1 MNNKLFPGATK
12 ALLSLLCLVNLLL
25 LYSPSNAQGD
35 GSVPVPGLQSYCNQ
49 PPFPAAG
56 IKSNLLLMIDNSA
69 SMYDLAYSNLSTYCL
84 DDSYQN
90 GNAYSGYFDQNSIYQ
105 YDFTTNRFV
114 PGAVLPSPPCS
125 SGSCAASTEYLYLEM
140 AAAVPP
146 AVNRTVRAFKASGR
160 FLNWLAMSKLD
171 IEKQVL
177 TGGKFVKDPEPIPDP
192 DPDNDITV
200 GVLQGETRGCQGK
213 RFVKIAPGAA
223 QITFVVRGPVFGEA
237 GYRYNSSGGG
247 ATTIEIYDKAYRKQA
262 CLEAV
267 DAWLQ
272 KTGKEALIAKA
283 DACLDV
289 KEEPA
294 QLPRLGTMPSPGAI
308 FNRIMGICYD
318 FLEENAPIA
327 MDTVLRDAC
336 IERYG
341 DDNDILNNSNPLTWS
356 SFEGICAKGL
366 THTPV
371 LIGPVIHN
379 VGYFGACYSGTQTTI
394 SDTCFTSEAT
404 HYCNEIVKSVV
415 TDPST
420 NVAMT
425 ATAAN
430 VPAFLIDAGVS
441 NLGTAV
447 GAFQARVHVE
457 SLPTGLIQQFS
468 DRINFG
474 AMVFNATGAFGAECA
489 PGKLQCVKQ
498 CRLNPSIEC
507 NKASDCNK
515 VVNKVIVNFGPCQSI
530 DGGRIISYLNDP
542 ASPPGNHATGLIAA
556 LDGIMATGWTPFAES
571 FYNAMG
577 YFANRTDLRIQ
588 PTDFETAQKPAPSQY
603 SCQKN
608 NLLIVSDG
616 MSTADSNS
624 DVEALAKLYGESR
637 NAATGKDSTNNCPGS
652 EGSRSL
658 DDLAWIASHRNI
670 KQFSK
675 TIASTDLPLT
685 QDQYITTH
693 VIFTG
698 ASNGA
703 PGECDPATLMRRT
716 AESGG
721 GIYAGVSDP
730 GELAG
735 QLLAV
740 LRQVAEGTNSGT
752 DTSILAS
759 GNDNGAI
766 FLQQRYYPKKSFD
779 SETSA
784 SWIGEMQS
792 LWYYIDPFLGNT
804 GGGGSTVRE
813 DTVPDLVLN
822 VENDRVVA
830 LQGDTASLFYDAN
843 GDGKADGA
851 TEVVNADAVQAL
863 WRAGK
868 QLWSR
873 NLAVSPR
880 TIYTPLITGGT
891 PVSGTGLLKFS
902 SNAPD
907 NSSVLRPYLQ
917 ALDQPGAVKIIKYV
931 QGYDF
936 PGESTMRS
944 RTVQIGSIP
953 DATVSRDP
961 DHPYVTKP
969 RDKGVGVWK
978 LGDIISS
985 TPKVQSSSSLNSYNL
1000 APPKGYSDSSYGS
1013 FIGSKEY
1020 QERGTVYVGAND
1032 GMLHAFSLGK
1042 LKPGSSAKIKA
1053 ILEQF
1058 PEVPPGTE
1066 LWSFIPRNAL
1076 PYLTYLKDP
1085 AYSHLYYVDGSIT
1098 VADVSIGD
1106 TNSGKCVPATYWDC
1120 LKPTTVVKDNSSDP
1134 KYSGSDPAYN
1144 TLDPAKNTWRTIL
1157 IGGMGL
1163 GGASWDSCAPREVN
1177 PQVPSPLDGTP
1188 PDCVPTPIADP
1199 SNPSTRLG
1207 YSSYFALDVTDP
1219 DHPTLLWEFSN
1230 PDLGYATTGPAIV
1243 RVGEPDVNGRW
1254 FAVFGSGPT
1263 GAIENGQFLGRS
1275 NRELKFF
1282 VVDLRTGSLIAT
1294 IPTKIPNAFAG
1305 SMNGGAI
1312 DADRWD
1318 VNGNVKYR
1326 DDAIYSGYVAMDP
1339 VLKSWT
1345 RGGVGRIMIEEV
1357 TPDGAQLTD
1366 DKVREIWKWSRVIGY
1381 HPDDAPD
1388 DLTGPVTT
1396 GITRLQ
1402 DRANKNLWLYFG
1414 SGRYYY
1420 RTFQQDDWAGA
1431 RSIYGIQEPCYKQRP
1446 PASSTEKVSSL
1457 DKKCS
1462 EPACTGTYP
1471 YTGCIVNQT
1480 DEIRAVPKGWRID
1493 LDGAEGTFG
1502 AERVITNPVSM
1513 TGGAVFFTTFQPSST
1528 PCQAGNSYL
1537 WGVRYDS
1544 GGEIPGG
1551 SVQGKVLVQLSTGR
1565 VQETGTGGLTGKD
1578 KRRGLAMPGLPGG
1591 LKVISN
1597 SGLKPLKKIIHIQ
1610 ER

>member
-1 MNNKLFPGATK
+1 MKNKLFPGATK
-12 ALLSLLCLVNLLL
+12 TLLSLLCLVNLFLF
-25 LYSPSNAQGD
+25 YSASNAQGD

-69 SMYDLAYSNLSTYCL
+69 SMYDLAYSNPSTYCL

-90 GNAYSGYFDQNSIYQ
+90 GNTYSGYFDQNSIYQ
-105 YDFTTNRFV
+105 YDFTTKRFV
-114 PGAVLPSPPCS
+114 SCAVLPTPPCS

-140 AAAVPP
+140 TAAVPP
-146 AVNRTVRAFKASGR
+146 EVNRTVRAFKASGR

-177 TGGKFVKDPEPIPDP
+177 TGGKFFKDPEPSPDP
-192 DPDNDITV
+192 NPDSDDITT
-200 GVLQGETRGCQGK
+200 GKLQGETRGCQGK

-223 QITFVVRGPVFGEA
+223 QITFAVRGPVFGEA
-237 GYRYNSSGGG
+237 GYRYSSSGGG

-267 DAWLQ
+267 DAWVE
-272 KTGKEALIAKA
+272 KKGKAALIAKA
-283 DACLDV
+283 DACMDV
-289 KEEPA
+289 KEEPV
-294 QLPRLGTMPSPGAI
+294 QLPRLGTMPSTGAI
-308 FNRIMGICYD
+308 FNRIMAICYG

-327 MDTVLRDAC
+327 VDTALRDAC
-336 IERYG
+336 IERYVG
-341 DDNDILNNSNPLTWS
+341 DSDILNSNPLNWS
-356 SFEGICAKGL
+356 SFEGICANGL
-366 THTPV
+366 RHTPV
-371 LIGPVIHN
+371 TISPGVIDSS
-379 VGYFGACYSGTQTTI
+379 GYLGKCYSNLSETMT
-394 SDTCFTSEAT
+394 DACFTRETT

-415 TDPST
+415 TDPSK

-425 ATAAN
+425 AAAAN

-441 NLGTAV
+441 NLGTAA
-447 GAFQARVHVE
+447 GAFQVRVHVE
-457 SLPTGLIQQFS
+457 SLPAGLIQQFS

-474 AMVFNATGAFGAECA
+474 AMVFNATGATGAECG

-507 NKASDCNK
+507 TKAADCTN
-515 VVNKVIVNFGPCQSI
+515 NTGPCQSI

-542 ASPPGNHATGLIAA
+542 ASAPGNHATGLIAA
-556 LDGIMATGWTPFAES
+556 LDGIMATGWTPFAET

-577 YFANRTDLRIQ
+577 YLANRTDIRIQ
-588 PTDFETAQKPAPSQY
+588 PTDFDTAQKPAPSQY

-608 NLLIVSDG
+608 NVLIVSDG
-616 MSTADSNS
+616 MSTADSNT
-624 DVEALAKLYGESR
+624 DVEALAKLYGDPR
-637 NAATGKDSTNNCPGS
+637 NASTGKDDTNNCPGS

-675 TIASTDLPLT
+675 AIASTDLPLT
-685 QDQYITTH
+685 RDQYITTH

-716 AESGG
+716 AESGR
-721 GIYAGVSDP
+721 GIYAGASDP
-730 GELAG
+730 GDLAG

-740 LRQVAEGTNSGT
+740 LLQVAEGTNSGT
-752 DTSILAS
+752 DSSILAS

-766 FLQQRYYPKKSFD
+766 FLQESYYPKKSFD

-813 DTVPDLVLN
+813 DTVADLMLN
-822 VENDRVVA
+822 MENDRVVA

-851 TEVVNADAVQAL
+851 TEVVDPDAVKAL

-873 NLAVSPR
+873 DLAVSPR
-880 TIYTPLITGGT
+880 TIYTPSISGGT
-891 PVSGTGLLKFS
+891 QVSGTGLMKFS

-907 NSSVLRPYLQ
+907 NSAVLQPYLQ

-936 PGESTMRS
+936 PGDPTMRS

-961 DHPYVTKP
+961 DDPYVTNP
-969 RDKGVGVWK
+969 RDKGIGVWK

-985 TPKVQSSSSLNSYNL
+985 TPKVQSAVSLNSYHL
-1000 APPKGYSDSSYGS
+1000 APPKGYSDSSYSS
-1013 FIGSKEY
+1013 FVGSKEY
-1020 QERGTVYVGAND
+1020 QNRGTVYVGAND

-1042 LKPGSSAKIKA
+1042 LKSGSSAKIKA
-1053 ILEQF
+1053 SLEPF
-1058 PEVPPGTE
+1058 PEVVPGTE
-1066 LWSFIPRNAL
+1066 VWSFIPRNAL
-1076 PYLTYLKDP
+1076 PYLTYLKDT
-1085 AYSHLYYVDGSIT
+1085 AYQHLYYVDGSIT
-1098 VADVSIGD
+1098 VADVSIGV
-1106 TNSGKCVPATYWDC
+1106 TEPSMGESNSAACVPATYWDC
-1120 LKPTTVVKDNSSDP
+1120 PKSKGVVKPD
-1134 KYSGSDPAYN
+1134 N
-1144 TLDPAKNTWRTIL
+1144 TLDPAKNTWRTIV

-1163 GGASWDSCAPREVN
+1163 GGASWDSCAPRVAD
-1177 PQVPSPLDGTP
+1177 PKAPSPLDGTP

-1199 SNPSTRLG
+1199 SNPSNRLG
-1207 YSSYFALDVTDP
+1207 YSSYFALDVTDSN
-1219 DHPTLLWEFSN
+1219 HPSLLWEFSN
-1230 PDLGYATTGPAIV
+1230 PDLGYAATGPAIV
-1243 RVGEPDVNGRW
+1243 RVGEPDDRKDFFGTDFNGRW

-1263 GAIENGQFLGRS
+1263 GAIEKGQFLGRS
-1275 NRELKFF
+1275 DRELKFF
-1282 VVDLRTGSLIAT
+1282 VVDLRTGALITT
-1294 IPTKIPNAFAG
+1294 ISTGIKNAFAG

-1318 VNGNVKYR
+1318 AKAGSRYR
-1326 DDAIYSGYVAMDP
+1326 DDAIYTGYVAMDP
-1339 VLKSWT
+1339 ELKTWT
-1345 RGGVGRIMIEEV
+1345 RGGVGRIMIGEIE
-1357 TPDGAQLTD
+1357 PKGAQLTD
-1366 DKVREIWKWSRVIGY
+1366 DNVKGIWNWSRVIGY
-1381 HPDDAPD
+1381 HPEDAPD
-1388 DLTGPVTT
+1388 DLTGPVST
-1396 GITRLQ
+1396 GIARLQ
-1402 DRANKNLWLYFG
+1402 DKKSMNLWLYFG
-1414 SGRYYY
+1414 TGRYYY
-1420 RTFQQDDWAGA
+1420 RSLVQDDWAGA
-1431 RSIYGIQEPCYKQRP
+1431 RAIYGIKEPCYLNQGAKN
-1446 PASSTEKVSSL
+1446 SL
-1457 DKKCS
+1457 DSKCAA
-1462 EPACTGTYP
+1462 PVCTGAATSAD
-1471 YTGCIVNQT
+1471 CIVNQT
-1480 DEIRAVPKGWRID
+1480 DKISAVPKGWRID
-1493 LDGAEGTFG
+1493 LDAAEGTLG

-1528 PCQAGNSYL
+1528 PCQTGNSYL
-1537 WGVRYDS
+1537 WGVRYDN

-1551 SVQGKVLVQLSTGR
+1551 SVQGKVLVQLSAGNLK
-1565 VQETGTGGLTGKD
+1565 ETGTGGLTGKD
-1578 KRRGLAMPGLPGG
+1578 KRRGPAMPGMPGG

>member
-12 ALLSLLCLVNLLL
+12 ALLSLLCLVNLFL
-25 LYSPSNAQGD
+25 LYSPSNAHGD

-90 GNAYSGYFDQNSIYQ
+90 GNSYSGYFDQNSIYQ
-105 YDFTTNRFV
+105 YDFTADRFV
-114 PGAVLPSPPCS
+114 SGAVLPSPPCS
-125 SGSCAASTEYLYLEM
+125 SGSCAASTEYLYVEM

-146 AVNRTVRAFKASGR
+146 AVSRKVRAFKASGR
-160 FLNWLAMSKLD
+160 FLNWLAMSKMD

-177 TGGKFVKDPEPIPDP
+177 TGGKFINDPETVPDP
-192 DPDNDITV
+192 DPNPENDITTS
-200 GVLQGETRGCQGK
+200 VLQGETRGCQGK

-223 QITFVVRGPVFGEA
+223 QITFAVRGPVFGEA

-272 KTGKEALIAKA
+272 KQGKEALIAKA
-283 DACLDV
+283 DACMDV

-294 QLPRLGTMPSPGAI
+294 ELPRTGTMPSTGAI
-308 FNRIMGICYD
+308 FNRIMGICYG
-318 FLEENAPIA
+318 FLEDNTPIA
-327 MDTVLRDAC
+327 VDTTLRDAC
-336 IERYG
+336 MERYVG
-341 DDNDILNNSNPLTWS
+341 DIDILNSSNPLTWS

-366 THTPV
+366 RHTPF
-371 LIGPVIHN
+371 PVGGIIDSM
-379 VGYFGACYSGTQTTI
+379 GYFGKCYSVMHASI
-394 SDTCFTSEAT
+394 SDVCFTTEAT

-420 NVAMT
+420 NVALT
-425 ATAAN
+425 ATVTN

-441 NLGTAV
+441 NLGTVA

-457 SLPTGLIQQFS
+457 SLPEGLIQQFS

-474 AMVFNATGAFGAECA
+474 AMVFNATGATGSECG

-507 NKASDCNK
+507 TKASDCNK
-515 VVNKVIVNFGPCQSI
+515 VVNSVLVNFGPCQSI

-542 ASPPGNHATGLIAA
+542 ASPLGNHATGLIAA
-556 LDGIMATGWTPFAES
+556 LDGIMATGWTPFAET

-577 YFANRTDLRIQ
+577 YLANRIDLRIQ
-588 PTDFETAQKPAPSQY
+588 PADFDTLQKPAPSQY

-608 NLLIVSDG
+608 NVLIVSDG
-616 MSTADSNS
+616 MSTADSNIE
-624 DVEALAKLYGESR
+624 VEALAKLYGEPR

-675 TIASTDLPLT
+675 AIASTELPLT

-693 VIFTG
+693 VVFTG

-703 PGECDPATLMRRT
+703 PGECDPATLMRAT
-716 AESGG
+716 AESGR
-721 GIYAGVSDP
+721 GIYAGASDP

-752 DTSILAS
+752 DSSILAS

-766 FLQQRYYPKKSFD
+766 FLQERYYPKKSFD

-784 SWIGEMQS
+784 SWIGEMES
-792 LWYYIDPFLGNT
+792 LWYYIDPFLGST
-804 GGGGSTVRE
+804 VGDGSTVRE
-813 DTVPDLVLN
+813 DTVADLVLN
-822 VENDRVVA
+822 VEADRVVA

-873 NLAVSPR
+873 NLAASPR
-880 TIYTPLITGGT
+880 IIYTPLITGGNQ
-891 PVSGTGLLKFS
+891 VSSTGLMKFS
-902 SNAPD
+902 WNAPD
-907 NSSVLRPYLQ
+907 HSSVLRPYLQ
-917 ALDQPGAVKIIKYV
+917 ALDQPGSVKIIKYV

-936 PGESTMRS
+936 PGDPTMRS

-953 DATVSRDP
+953 DATVSRNP

-969 RDKGVGVWK
+969 RDKGIGVWK

-985 TPKVQSSSSLNSYNL
+985 TPKVQSATSLNSYHL
-1000 APPKGYSDSSYGS
+1000 APPKGYSDSSYSS
-1013 FIGSKEY
+1013 FVGSKEY
-1020 QERGTVYVGAND
+1020 QERGSVYVGAND

-1042 LKPGSSAKIKA
+1042 LNPGSSAKIKA
-1053 ILEQF
+1053 SLE
-1058 PEVPPGTE
+1058 ELSGTVPGTE
-1066 LWSFIPRNAL
+1066 LWSFIPKNAL
-1076 PYLTYLKDP
+1076 PYLAYLKDP
-1085 AYSHLYYVDGSIT
+1085 AYQHLYYVDGSVT

-1106 TNSGKCVPATYWDC
+1106 TNSGICVPATYWDC
-1120 LKPTTVVKDNSSDP
+1120 PKPATVVKDNSSDP
-1134 KYSGSDPAYN
+1134 KYGGSDPAYN
-1144 TLDPAKNTWRTIL
+1144 TFDPAKNTWRTIV

-1163 GGASWDSCAPREVN
+1163 GGASWDICRPREVD
-1177 PQVPSPLDGTP
+1177 PEVPSPLDGTP

-1199 SNPSTRLG
+1199 SNPSARLG

-1219 DHPTLLWEFSN
+1219 DHPSLLWEFSN

-1243 RVGEPDVNGRW
+1243 RVGEPGVNGRW

-1282 VVDLRTGSLIAT
+1282 VVDLRTGSLITT
-1294 IPTKIPNAFAG
+1294 ISTGIENAFAG

-1318 VNGNVKYR
+1318 SKAGSRYR
-1326 DDAIYSGYVAMDP
+1326 DDAIYLGYVAMDP
-1339 VLKSWT
+1339 ALKTWT

-1357 TPDGAQLTD
+1357 EPKGAQPTD
-1366 DKVREIWKWSRVIGY
+1366 DKVAGIWKWSRVIGY
-1381 HPDDAPD
+1381 HPEDAPD

-1396 GITRLQ
+1396 GIARLQ
-1402 DRANKNLWLYFG
+1402 DRKSMNLWLYFG
-1414 SGRYYY
+1414 TGRYYY
-1420 RTFQQDDWAGA
+1420 RSFVQDDWAGVRA
-1431 RSIYGIQEPCYKQRP
+1431 IYGIKEPCYLNQGNAKN
-1446 PASSTEKVSSL
+1446 SL
-1457 DKKCS
+1457 DSKCTAPVCPGGA
-1462 EPACTGTYP
+1462 PAAD
-1471 YTGCIVNQT
+1471 CIVNQT
-1480 DEIRAVPKGWRID
+1480 ENISAVPKGWRID
-1493 LDGAEGTFG
+1493 LDAAGGTLG

-1528 PCQAGNSYL
+1528 PCQTGNSYL

-1565 VQETGTGGLTGKD
+1565 VQETGTGGLTVKD
-1578 KRRGLAMPGLPGG
+1578 KRRGPAMPGMPGG
-1591 LKVISN
+1591 LKIISN